1 MTTRPPSSNTKSAAD
16 TGERRRPG
24 RPVGQT
30 ETRERIV
37 EVAVETFAQH
47 GYSSTSM
54 RKIAGAA
61 DVTPPAVTHHFRT
74 KEGLYARVLEEVAL
88 SMEMWLF
95 GDDDAPA
102 QEPPLVV
109 FARAYFDWLDAH
121 PDYARIIAF
130 ELVGSPDFE
139 LAAESSFLAPVLERA
154 RAMIVAGQTAGEIPQ
169 FDVEMFVLELFSSAL
184 HFQEGGAAGRLV
196 GIGDAATLRR
206 RYRASMLAQIER
218 LLP

>member
-1 MTTRPPSSNTKSAAD
+1 MTTRPPSGNSKSASD
-16 TGERRRPG
+16 TSERRRPG

-95 GDDDAPA
+95 GEDEEPGADAPLLA
-102 QEPPLVV
+102 

-139 LAAESSFLAPVLERA
+139 LDAEDSFLAPVLERA
-154 RAMIVAGQTAGEIPQ
+154 RGMIAAGQSTGRMPS
-169 FDVEMFVLELFSSAL
+169 FDVEMFVLELLSGAL

-206 RYRASMLAQIER
+206 RYRASVLAQIAR
-218 LLP
+218 LTP